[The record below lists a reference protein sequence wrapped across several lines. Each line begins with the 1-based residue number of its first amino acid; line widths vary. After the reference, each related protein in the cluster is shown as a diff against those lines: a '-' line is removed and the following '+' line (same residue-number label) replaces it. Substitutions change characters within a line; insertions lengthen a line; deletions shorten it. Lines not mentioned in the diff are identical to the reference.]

1 MTGAAFVFSGWKRS
15 WRRIYFPSLLAVAA
29 LALWSCGGEKDIED
43 MNTAELRV
51 VQDSLV
57 HEEQVLRN
65 MPRIVTATVKPGE
78 GMFQTLQQAG
88 VDLQQTLKVIRALS
102 DSVELSKLQVGQSF
116 QVGFR
121 PDDPK
126 NIAVFRYAENP
137 ARIHLLFADSAGAEF
152 RYDRVEKPVELR
164 HSVFEGTLEAGANLH
179 QTLYKIG
186 IPGRMVNIV
195 TGVLMCKVNFS
206 TDARVGDKFKIML
219 EETWFQDSVWIGG
232 KVLYAGYQGKRT
244 GNHEAFRYEDPDPK
258 STFNAHYTEKGE
270 ALIFSGM
277 RYPLD
282 RLHITSP
289 FGWRIH
295 PVKGTRDFHNGVDY
309 GSPSG
314 SPVYAV
320 ADGKVIISGY
330 DQYSGNK
337 IAVQHADRTSSWYLH
352 LSVRGVHAGQ
362 KVNARQVIG
371 RVGNTGRSTGPHLHF
386 GFKQPNGAWMNPLTK
401 KMIAAPK
408 LEGER
413 MQRLTGQI
421 ALIRKGMAETEAHTA
436 RSVSDTTNA
445 TVKSRK
451 VQKAS

>member
-15 WRRIYFPSLLAVAA
+15 WRRIYFPSLLAAAA

-232 KVLYAGYQGKRT
+232 KVLYAGYQGVRT

-270 ALIFSGM
+270 ALVFSGM

-295 PVKGTRDFHNGVDY
+295 PVKGVRDFHNGVDY

-320 ADGKVIISGY
+320 ADGKVVVSGY
-330 DQYSGNK
+330 DEFSGNK
-337 IAVQHADRTSSWYLH
+337 IAIQHADRTSSWYLH
-352 LSVRGVHAGQ
+352 LSVRGVRAGQ
-362 KVNARQVIG
+362 KVSARQVIG

-413 MQRLTGQI
+413 MQRLVGQI
-421 ALIRKGMAETEAHTA
+421 AVIRKEMAETEAHAA
-436 RSVSDTTNA
+436 RSVTDTTNA

-451 VQKAS
+451 VQKS